1 MMVSDIEVNSAAQLL
16 QTKNANDTGRLYSN
30 VLLGDWP
37 TERGLVMLGWVGVAT
52 SPKQRLQG
60 TWGYH
65 KDTKGSELGYLRL
78 TFVCLSLGSIIDQ

>member
-1 MMVSDIEVNSAAQLL
+1 MVSDIEVNLAAQLL

-37 TERGLVMLGWVGVAT
+37 KGLVMLGWVGVVT

-60 TWGYH
+60 TRGYH

>member
-1 MMVSDIEVNSAAQLL
+1 
-16 QTKNANDTGRLYSN
+16 
-30 VLLGDWP
+30 
-37 TERGLVMLGWVGVAT
+37 MLGWVGVVT

-60 TWGYH
+60 TRGYH